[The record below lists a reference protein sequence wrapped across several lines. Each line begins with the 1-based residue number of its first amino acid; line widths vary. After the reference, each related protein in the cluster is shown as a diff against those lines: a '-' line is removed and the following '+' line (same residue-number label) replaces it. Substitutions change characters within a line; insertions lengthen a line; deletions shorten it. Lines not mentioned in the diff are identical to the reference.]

1 MALVRRSLAAALSLA
16 VLCTPAAAQGQAQQD
31 DQQVICKDVELPASR
46 FKRRLCGTRAQWDRM
61 AEVHKAMYNEIQN
74 RPVIYIGR

>member
-1 MALVRRSLAAALSLA
+1 MPLVRSPLAAFLVLSLA
-16 VLCTPAAAQGQAQQD
+16 SAPAFAQGQAGQD
-31 DQQVICKDVELPASR
+31 DQQVVCKDVERPASR
-46 FKRRLCGTRAQWDRM
+46 FTRRLCGTRAQWDRM